1 MFLRDLLNF
10 YFWTALPIGFSKN
23 FFFYETSVNYRN
35 LKQSLKFFDH
45 RPRLKVSI
53 QSVWFNA
60 KLATSNLLTVTTK
73 CQ

>member
-10 YFWTALPIGFSKN
+10 YFWTVLPIGFSKN